1 MRKSLVL
8 MVGLVLM
15 AGSAQG
21 FTFTSV
27 GPSVY
32 TSDTAAMDAA
42 LGLTGLAIED
52 FEDTDLIQGLSVSW
66 GSSTPVSV
74 LGSLASFPGPVSEWD
89 GTSILDNRL
98 NHIPS
103 NPPETFMTFYV
114 SPGSTIFGFGLS
126 QAEERRNPD
135 HRILVNGIELIPDIG
150 DLPGYLDNGLANS
163 EGHSRNLYLIIEA
176 EAGELIQSVQI
187 DQGPVSP
194 GFGIDG
200 IHFDHVAMNV
210 VPEPNTALLLGFGLV
225 GLGMKRRRGSSHSG
239 DERVSSC

>member
-1 MRKSLVL
+1 MMRKFALAVVLFLVAN
-8 MVGLVLM
+8 G
-15 AGSAQG
+15 AQG

-74 LGSLASFPGPVSEWD
+74 LGSLASFPGLPSEWD

-103 NPPETFMTFYV
+103 NPPETFMTFYI

-126 QAEERRNPD
+126 QAEEFRNPD

-150 DLPGYLDNGLANS
+150 DLPGYLDTHLANL
-163 EGHSRNLYLIIEA
+163 EGHSRNLYLVIEA

-194 GFGIDG
+194 LVGIDG

-210 VPEPNTALLLGFGLV
+210 VPEPSTALLLGTGLSA
-225 GLGMKRRRGSSHSG
+225 LAATTRRRSQS
-239 DERVSSC
+239 